1 MRQALALFGLLL
13 LASCGGGAG
22 GGSGS
27 PVTVVPAP
35 PVVTAPAKPS
45 AADAARFLAQATF
58 GPTAT
63 DIAALQDSTF
73 SAWIDAQLA
82 LPLPARTHQQHVEAR
97 RTELTT
103 ISASQF
109 YESWWRQVVTEP
121 DQLRQR
127 VAFALSQI
135 FVISL
140 ADTNVEVR
148 GAASYYDMLQRNAL
162 GNFRT
167 LLQDVTLHPMMGIY
181 LTSLGN
187 QKEAADGSRTPD
199 ENYAREVMQ
208 LMTIG
213 LHKLNPDGT
222 EVLDASGTPLP
233 SYEGTDIKGLA
244 KVFTG
249 MSWYHTSP
257 TNTTFSGGNAHSDR
271 TVRPMIF
278 YPAFHSVSEKSF
290 LGTTIPASTAVDM
303 AGDLKTALDTLF
315 RHPNV
320 GPFIATR
327 LIQQLVTSNPSPAY
341 VARVA
346 AAFNDNGS
354 GTRGDMG
361 AVVKAILTDSQARD
375 AASATAADFGKLR
388 EPVIR
393 LAHWARAFGAT
404 SQGGNWLIT
413 STASNTSLNQAPL
426 TSPSVFNF
434 WRPGYVPPVT
444 STLGQLKLRAPEFQV
459 VDEVTTA
466 AYVNSMQTWVDAGV
480 GSTPPGGSGRDVRST
495 YASEL
500 QIADS
505 ADNLVA
511 RMNTLLFGGRL
522 SSGLQSQLITAVN
535 AIAVPTTGTAAQVET
550 AKLNRVKT
558 AVFLSLVSPEYL
570 VQR

>member
-1 MRQALALFGLLL
+1 MRRALAITGLLL
-13 LASCGGGAG
+13 LSSCGGGG
-22 GGSGS
+22 GGN
-27 PVTVVPAP
+27 PTP
-35 PVVTAPAKPS
+35 PVVVTPPPVVVAPARPT
-45 AADAARFLAQATF
+45 AAEAGRFLAQATF
-58 GPTAT
+58 GPTAA
-63 DIAALQDSTF
+63 DIAALQDSTYA
-73 SAWIDAQLA
+73 AWIDAQLA
-82 LPLPARTHQQHVEAR
+82 LPLPARSHQLHVESR
-97 RTELTT
+97 LSELATV
-103 ISASQF
+103 SANQF
-109 YESWWRQVVTEP
+109 YESWWRQVITEP

-140 ADTNVEVR
+140 ADTNIDVR

-187 QKEAADGSRTPD
+187 QKEAADGSRSPD

-213 LHKLNPDGT
+213 LHKLNADGT
-222 EVLDASGTPLP
+222 EVLDASGAPVP
-233 SYEGTDIKGLA
+233 SYEAADIQGLA

-257 TNTTFSGGNAHSDR
+257 TATTFAGGNAHSDR
-271 TVRPMIF
+271 AVRPMIF
-278 YPAFHSVSEKSF
+278 YPAFHSVSSKSF
-290 LGTTIPASTAVDM
+290 LGTTIPASTTVDM
-303 AGDLKTALDTLF
+303 AGELKTALDTLF

-327 LIQQLVTSNPSPAY
+327 LIQQLVTSNPAPAY

-346 AAFNDNGS
+346 AVFNDNGS

-375 AASATAADFGKLR
+375 AASASASDFGKLR

-444 STLGQLKLRAPEFQV
+444 SSLGQLKLRAPEFQV

-466 AYVNSMQTWVDAGV
+466 AYVNAMQTWVDAGV

-495 YASEL
+495 YANEL
-500 QIADS
+500 PIADS

-522 SSGLQSQLITAVN
+522 SSGLQAQLVAAVN
-535 AIAVPTTGTAAQVET
+535 AIAVPATGTAAQIDT
-550 AKLNRVKT
+550 ARLNRVKT

>member
-1 MRQALALFGLLL
+1 MRQVAAIVWLIFLS
-13 LASCGGGAG
+13 SCGGGG
-22 GGSGS
+22 GGSAT
-27 PVTVVPAP
+27 PTP
-35 PVVTAPAKPS
+35 PVVVAPAKPT
-45 AADAARFLAQATF
+45 AAEAARFLTQATF
-58 GPTAT
+58 GPSSA
-63 DIAALQDSTF
+63 DIAALQAGGYT
-73 SAWIDAQLA
+73 AWIDAQLA
-82 LPLPARTHQQHVEAR
+82 MPLPAKTHQQHLENR
-97 RTELTT
+97 LSELNTV
-103 ISASQF
+103 SASQF

-140 ADTNVEVR
+140 ADSNVEVR

-213 LHKLNPDGT
+213 LHKLNADGT
-222 EVLDASGTPLP
+222 DVLDASGAPMNA
-233 SYEGTDIKGLA
+233 YDAADIRGLA

-249 MSWYHTSP
+249 MSWYSPSP
-257 TNTTFSGGNAHSDR
+257 TATTFAGGNAHSDR

-290 LGTTIPASTAVDM
+290 LGTTLAASTTVD
-303 AGDLKTALDTLF
+303 ATGDLKAALDTLF

-327 LIQQLVTSNPSPAY
+327 LIQQLVTSNPDPAY

-346 AAFNDNGS
+346 GVFNDNGS

-361 AVVKAILTDSQARD
+361 AVVRAILTDPQARD
-375 AASATAADFGKLR
+375 LTLASTAEFGKLR

-393 LAHWARAFGAT
+393 LTNWARAFGAT

-413 STASNTSLNQAPL
+413 STAANTSLSQAPL

-434 WRPGYVPPVT
+434 WRPGYAPPVT
-444 STLGQLKLRAPEFQV
+444 SVLGQSQMRAPEFQV
-459 VDEVTTA
+459 VDEVTAA
-466 AYVNSMQTWVDAGV
+466 AYVNAMQTWVDAGV
-480 GSTPPGGSGRDVRST
+480 GSTPPGGAGRDVRSA
-495 YASEL
+495 YAAEL
-500 QIADS
+500 AVADS
-505 ADNLVA
+505 AESLVA
-511 RMNTLLFGGRL
+511 RMNSLLFYGRL
-522 SSGLQSQLITAVN
+522 GGGLQAQLVAAVN
-535 AIAVPTTGTAAQVET
+535 AIAVPAAGTAAQID
-550 AKLNRVKT
+550 AARLNRVKT